1 MKYLAECDL
10 IVEDL
15 HSGDPNDVK
24 LALEALRKH
33 KFEEE
38 KVLILISSLM
48 AWQGTP
54 NKVEEIKTKEVLEA
68 ERRAAEAEAQRRAM
82 LEAGGEQME
91 GEEPEKP
98 EAMDD
103 YGDEQEEGQQ
113 MEGEISEISSFKEL
127 PPKEKIRR
135 KFIH

>member
-91 GEEPEKP
+91 G
-98 EAMDD
+98 
-103 YGDEQEEGQQ
+103 
-113 MEGEISEISSFKEL
+113 
-127 PPKEKIRR
+127 
-135 KFIH
+135 